1 MRAIVFTAL
10 CVLISFSDTGVAP
23 LGAGGDTARTT
34 AQSPAQVAD
43 AARVVT
49 PALILGHV
57 KALSADDKEGR
68 APGTAGEERTVAYL
82 VSQFKRLGLAPGN
95 PDGTYVQRVPL
106 IAFTG
111 APTAAFDVKGNRI
124 PLAIPDEAVVV
135 SRKGLPDVAV
145 SKSELVFVG
154 YGVVA
159 PEFNWDDFKG
169 VDVRGKTIVM
179 LVGDPAVPDPANPA
193 ALDPKVFKG
202 AALTY
207 YGRWTYKYEMA
218 AKKGAAAAILIHETG
233 PAGYPYD
240 VVKGS
245 WGRENFGVASP
256 DEASRH
262 AAVDAWM
269 TLDRAKALFSACGLE
284 FDTLKAKAATR
295 EFRPVPLGAT
305 ASFTVKNTI
314 RSIASQNVIARLDGQ
329 DPVLR
334 NEYVMYSAHWDS
346 FGRNA
351 SLAGDQIF
359 NGALDNGAGMA
370 TMLAMAEAFTRQPGG
385 TKRSILFLAPTA
397 EESAM
402 LGAKYYAAHPLWPL
416 EKTLADINMDIMN
429 FWGRTKAI
437 VSIGY
442 GMSTLE
448 DLLVAEAAKQG
459 RMVLPDPEAEK
470 GYFYRSDHFELA
482 KQGVP
487 ALHFLHPGAD
497 YRDKPADYG
506 QRMRDRYTTQDYHK
520 VTDDVKADWDL
531 SGAVED
537 AQLLFG
543 VGLAVAQGGAYPE
556 WKPGTEFRAIR
567 ESRLKRR

>member
-1 MRAIVFTAL
+1 MRAFAISAL
-10 CVLISFSDTGVAP
+10 CLCLSIGLVAV
-23 LGAGGDTARTT
+23 
-34 AQSPAQVAD
+34 AQSPEQIAD
-43 AARVVT
+43 AARAVT
-49 PALILGHV
+49 PALILNHV
-57 KALSADDKEGR
+57 KALASDSMEGR

-82 VSQFKRLGLAPGN
+82 TGQFKRLGLAPGN

-106 IAFTG
+106 IGFVG
-111 APTAAFDVKGNRI
+111 EPTAAFDVRGTRV
-124 PLAIPDEAVVV
+124 PLAIPDDAVVV
-135 SRKGLPDVAV
+135 SRKGLPDVSVTA
-145 SKSELVFVG
+145 SPLVFVG

-159 PEFNWDDFKG
+159 PEYKWDDFKG

-179 LVGDPAVPDPANPA
+179 LAGDPAVADPAAPG
-193 ALDPKVFKG
+193 ALDSKMFKG

-218 AKKGAAAAILIHETG
+218 AKTGAAAAVLVHETG

-245 WGRENFGVASP
+245 WGRENFGLASP

-262 AAVDAWM
+262 AAVESWI
-269 TLDRAKALFSACGLE
+269 TLDRAKALFSACRLD
-284 FDTLKAKAATR
+284 FDALKAKAATR

-305 ASFTVKNTI
+305 ANFTVKNTI
-314 RSIASQNVIARLDGQ
+314 RTVASQNVIAKLEGR
-329 DPVLR
+329 DPVLK
-334 NEYVMYSAHWDS
+334 NEYVMYSAHWDG
-346 FGRNA
+346 FGKNTA
-351 SLAGDQIF
+351 LAGDQIF
-359 NGALDNGAGMA
+359 NGALDNASGMA
-370 TMLAMAEAFTRQPGG
+370 TMLAMAEAFTRLPGG
-385 TKRSILFLAPTA
+385 TKRSVLFLAPTA

-402 LGAKYYAAHPLWPL
+402 LGAKYYAGHPLWPL

-482 KQGVP
+482 KLGVP
-487 ALHFLHPGAD
+487 ALHFLHPGAN
-497 YRDKPADYG
+497 YRDRPPEYG
-506 QRMRDRYTTQDYHK
+506 QQMRDRYTTQDYHK

-543 VGLAVAQGGAYPE
+543 VGLAVAQGGTWPE
-556 WKPGTEFRAIR
+556 WNPGTEFRAAR
-567 ESRLKRR
+567 ERQLGRR

>member
-1 MRAIVFTAL
+1 
-10 CVLISFSDTGVAP
+10 
-23 LGAGGDTARTT
+23 
-34 AQSPAQVAD
+34 VAD

-49 PALILGHV
+49 PTLILDYV

-68 APGTAGEERTVAYL
+68 APGTVGEERTVAYL
-82 VSQFKRLGLAPGN
+82 VSQFRRLGLAPGN

-106 IAFTG
+106 IAFIG
-111 APTAAFDVKGNRI
+111 APTAAFDVKGNHI

-135 SRKGLPDVAV
+135 SRQGLPDVSV
-145 SKSELVFVG
+145 SKSALVFVG

-179 LVGDPAVPDPANPA
+179 LAGDPAVPDPANPA

-207 YGRWTYKYEMA
+207 YGRWTYKFEMA
-218 AKKGAAAAILIHETG
+218 AKQGASAAILIHETG

-245 WGRENFGVASP
+245 WGRENFGVASA

-314 RSIASQNVIARLDGQ
+314 RSIASQNVIAKLDGQ

-334 NEYVMYSAHWDS
+334 NEYVMYSAHWDY
-346 FGRNA
+346 FGKNT

-359 NGALDNGAGMA
+359 NGALDNGSGMA
-370 TMLAMAEAFTRQPGG
+370 TMLAMAEAFTRLPGG
-385 TKRSILFLAPTA
+385 TKRSILFLSPTA
-397 EESAM
+397 EESTM

-448 DLLVAEAAKQG
+448 DLLVAEAATQG
-459 RMVLPDPEAEK
+459 RIVLPDPEAEK

-482 KQGVP
+482 KLGVP

-520 VTDDVKADWDL
+520 VTDDVKADWEL

-543 VGLAVAQGGAYPE
+543 VGLAVAQGSTYPE
-556 WKPGTEFRAIR
+556 WKPGTEFRAVR

>member
-1 MRAIVFTAL
+1 MRTAVFS
-10 CVLISFSDTGVAP
+10 CVAVTFMLGSLSSAP
-23 LGAGGDTARTT
+23 AGAPRSGSPG
-34 AQSPAQVAD
+34 QSPAQVAD
-43 AARVVT
+43 AARIIT
-49 PALILGHV
+49 PALMLDHV
-57 KALSADDKEGR
+57 KALAADDKEGR
-68 APGTAGEERTVAYL
+68 APGTRGEERTVAYL

-106 IAFTG
+106 IGFKGEA
-111 APTAAFDVKGNRI
+111 TAAFDLKGSRMT
-124 PLAIPDEAVVV
+124 LAVPDDAVVV
-135 SRKGLPDVAV
+135 SRQGLPDVNVA
-145 SKSELVFVG
+145 KSAMVFVG

-179 LVGDPAVPDPANPA
+179 LAGDPPVPDPANPA
-193 ALDPKVFKG
+193 VLDPKVFKG

-207 YGRWTYKYEMA
+207 YGRWTYKFEMA
-218 AKKGAAAAILIHETG
+218 AKKGAAAAVLVHETG
-233 PAGYPYD
+233 PAGYAFD

-262 AAVDAWM
+262 AAVDAWV
-269 TLDRAKALFSACGLE
+269 TLDRARAVFSACGL
-284 FDTLKAKAATR
+284 DYDALKARAATR
-295 EFRPVPLGAT
+295 AFKPVPLAAT

-314 RSIASQNVIARLDGQ
+314 RTISSQNVVARLEGR
-329 DPVLR
+329 DPALK
-334 NEYVMYSAHWDS
+334 NEHVMYSAHWDG
-346 FGRNA
+346 FGTNRA
-351 SLAGDQIF
+351 LTGDQIL
-359 NGALDNGAGMA
+359 NGALDNASGMA
-370 TMLAMAEAFTRQPGG
+370 TMLAMAEAFTRLEGG
-385 TKRSILFLAPTA
+385 TKRSVLFLAPTA
-397 EESAM
+397 EESTM
-402 LGAKYYAAHPLWPL
+402 LGAKYYATNPLWPL
-416 EKTLADINMDIMN
+416 DTTLADINMDIMN

-448 DLLVAEAAKQG
+448 DLLVTEAAKQG
-459 RMVLPDPEAEK
+459 RLVLPDPEPEK

-497 YRDKPADYG
+497 YRDRPADYG
-506 QRMRDRYTTQDYHK
+506 QRMRDRYTAEDYHK
-520 VTDDVKADWDL
+520 VSDDVKADWDL

-543 VGLAVAQGGAYPE
+543 VGLAVAQGDAYPE
-556 WKPGTEFRAIR
+556 WKPGTEFRATR
-567 ESRLKRR
+567 AARLKGK